1 MINKLCYTT
10 FKTKWGVLNLINTNN
25 PLDENSLDKPNENA
39 FYQEKMKN
47 ITDDGI
53 HELFKNLSADFCDSK
68 YHADENKF
76 VTSYDDQE
84 YIKQWKQNCEVAKT
98 KSKEYFK
105 SPDFSWTGDDKDK
118 KFAPFI
124 FFETIDLKEIEGDE
138 AIANYVKQ
146 FVYYI
151 NQLLFDADFFDF
163 LFYGFVLTNGGEKNK
178 SIMEFVNQIDSE
190 FFTKCNKADLKLFKD
205 SGLMYI
211 GACISERFTTYSLK
225 SMRFIEYLKK
235 TPVIPVIVLEKMLFD
250 DYFFKAFSKIESID
264 VENIDDIQSKI
275 KSIDVENFNDIK
287 DTIIKSIAKTDF
299 RSWFSAEQYEDELLN
314 LGSLLNPSYYRNG
327 KTNFYTIDAD
337 GQIKDALIEKCAEIF
352 NKPEAKSIKLYD
364 FMTETPYENVYS
376 FVSDYLKD
384 DKNKNSPAR
393 QRLIDGLKTWAKNN
407 DNFIDYDCIEK
418 ITSVSYIDYSYRY
431 SYFFPCDTEFN
442 KIIADRCY
450 NAIKTHLETISDKF
464 KRMEEYLS
472 IKSCVEDFFSI
483 KLNIDIDYN
492 KIVEDH
498 LNTIK
503 GVIGRMEKYLSI
515 KRRLKE
521 NLGVEL
527 SINIGISNEPYK
539 SHGKD
544 VAWLSLYIFLL
555 LLCFGAMIAGF
566 ILIPIT
572 PLKFLCLF
580 VFYPISEIY
589 NPMKERCIKIDD
601 DRIYNAKLCI
611 YKFTSKDL
619 AVRQLSWDMLRRD
632 EIKRALNKQF
642 PDSQNPLG
650 QNQI

>member
-1 MINKLCYTT
+1 MP
-10 FKTKWGVLNLINTNN
+10 KTELGVFNVKESNLINN
-25 PLDENSLDKPNENA
+25 PIVDNPVIGDSLNKPNENA

-53 HELFKNLSADFCDSK
+53 HELFKNLSADFCESK
-68 YHADENKF
+68 YHADKNKF
-76 VTSYDDQE
+76 LTSYDDQE

-151 NQLLFDADFFDF
+151 NQLLSDRDFC
-163 LFYGFVLTNGGEKNK
+163 
-178 SIMEFVNQIDSE
+178 EFVFYEFVMEKGDNRNKNIVEFGNKIDSD
-190 FFTKCNKADLKLFKD
+190 FFTKCDKVNLKLFKD
-205 SGLMYI
+205 CGLLYI
-211 GACISERFTTYSLK
+211 AAQLVDNLVTSLRN
-225 SMRFIEYLKK
+225 MRFIEYLKK
-235 TPVIPVIVLEKMLFD
+235 TPAIPIIVLKKMLFD

-299 RSWFSAEQYEDELLN
+299 SSWSYSKSYKDELSALS
-314 LGSLLNPSYYRNG
+314 SLLDPSYYRNG
-327 KTNFYTIDAD
+327 KINFYTIDVD
-337 GQIKDALIEKCAEIF
+337 GQIKEALIEKCAEILS
-352 NKPEAKSIKLYD
+352 KPEAKSIKLYD
-364 FMTETPYENVYS
+364 FMTKFPYENVYS
-376 FVSDYLKD
+376 FVSDYLKSDYLKD

-393 QRLIDGLKTWAKNN
+393 KTLIDGLKTWAKNN
-407 DNFIDYDCIEK
+407 DNFIDYDCMK
-418 ITSVSYIDYSYRY
+418 NLTSTSYIDYSYRY

-450 NAIKTHLETISDKF
+450 NAIKTHLETIDNIF
-464 KRMEEYLS
+464 NRMEEYLS
-472 IKSCVEDFFSI
+472 IKHRMEDFFSI
-483 KLNIDIDYN
+483 KLNIDID
-492 KIVEDH
+492 
-498 LNTIK
+498 L
-503 GVIGRMEKYLSI
+503 
-515 KRRLKE
+515 
-521 NLGVEL
+521 
-527 SINIGISNEPYK
+527 SNEPYK

-555 LLCFGAMIAGF
+555 ILCFGAMIAGF

-589 NPMKERCIKIDD
+589 NPMQERCIKIDN

-632 EIKRALNKQF
+632 EIKRTLNEQF

>member
-10 FKTKWGVLNLINTNN
+10 FKIKWGVLNLINTNN

-53 HELFKNLSADFCDSK
+53 HELFKNLSVDFCESK
-68 YHADENKF
+68 YHTNKADRWFNFKKKEEKN
-76 VTSYDDQE
+76 D
-84 YIKQWKQNCEVAKT
+84 YITQWKASCEQAKLNF
-98 KSKEYFK
+98 KECFK
-105 SPDFSWTGDDKDK
+105 PPSFSWTGDDKDK
-118 KFAPFI
+118 EFAPFI
-124 FFETIDLKEIEGDE
+124 FFETIDPKEIEGDE

-235 TPVIPVIVLEKMLFD
+235 TPVIPVIVLEKLLFD
-250 DYFFKAFSKIESID
+250 TSSFIEFKQT
-264 VENIDDIQSKI
+264 ENIA
-275 KSIDVENFNDIK
+275 DVVL
-287 DTIIKSIAKTDF
+287 KSIAKTDF
-299 RSWFSAEQYEDELLN
+299 RSWFSAEQYEDELLT

-327 KTNFYTIDAD
+327 ETNFYTIDAD

-364 FMTETPYENVYS
+364 FMTKTPYENVYS

-483 KLNIDIDYN
+483 KLNIEINYN
-492 KIVEDH
+492 TVVEDH

-539 SHGKD
+539 RHGKD

-589 NPMKERCIKIDD
+589 NPMKERCIKIDN

-611 YKFTSKDL
+611 YKFTSKYL

-632 EIKRALNKQF
+632 EIKRALNEQF
-642 PDSQNPLG
+642 PDSQNPLD